1 MSIFHFLKEMFFG
14 RTEKSGTEII
24 IICRSENGKK
34 QKHFNNK
41 KMQKNEKIEEPP
53 RIKIHRSKKLSDF

>member
-1 MSIFHFLKEMFFG
+1 MFFG